1 LVKLLGLLRT
11 QRIKAIKGN
20 WNKCKGGE
28 EMKELDILVYK
39 YNNKLHYE
47 WQTILIKENDN
58 YVLVKG
64 EIGRKLKHY
73 TKGKVFNCPL
83 KSLEFFSLTEG
94 FTVNIDISNS
104 GDIEYYCNICLP
116 SKFNLEEKNLSFIDL
131 DLDLIIDNKGHLKV
145 IDEDEFIL
153 NSESMSYPKDIID
166 LTYKN
171 LENLKKKIRNNEFP
185 FDGFFEKYIEE
196 IK

>member
-1 LVKLLGLLRT
+1 
-11 QRIKAIKGN
+11 
-20 WNKCKGGE
+20 
-28 EMKELDILVYK
+28 MKELDILVYK

-153 NSESMSYPKDIID
+153 NSVSMSYPKDIID